1 MGRKSKSKRGCNRW
15 ADAEEST
22 GEEDVGD
29 GDADDD
35 GEDGDDDDDHDAD
48 DDDDDGD
55 DDEDDEDGDGDEGDD
70 SEDEDARCD
79 GVNFLRGRYSVLEMG
94 SFKEFTVDASDPSGP
109 CILWGIYN
117 GWCVAQTPC

>member
-1 MGRKSKSKRGCNRW
+1 MPRIRNKSKRGRNRW

-22 GEEDVGD
+22 GEEDFGD

-35 GEDGDDDDDHDAD
+35 GEDGDDDDD
-48 DDDDDGD
+48 
-55 DDEDDEDGDGDEGDD
+55 DEDGDGDD

-79 GVNFLRGRYSVLEMG
+79 GVNFLRGRLSVLEMG
-94 SFKEFTVDASDPSGP
+94 SFKNFTVDASDASGP
-109 CILWGIYN
+109 CIRWGIYN